1 MRRMPELPEVQ
12 TIVSQLQR
20 VLPGQAVASVSI
32 RPGKIF
38 RTGGRALKA
47 ALPGRRIERVAR
59 HGKRIII
66 ELSRRAAPAHSQ
78 PLGSGGRSGR
88 PTRASCRL
96 TADEG
101 VGGYGPTLLSVGF
114 FARHE
119 RLSGTVGRHG
129 GRPLLCRTADGG
141 VGRYV
146 PVESA
151 LVVHLGMTGGLL
163 VVPADGPVRKHTHLR
178 VRFVGQP
185 FELRFVDPRRFGGVW
200 LVDDELGRARLLP
213 SRVAQSAA
221 ADRLCPHRLIA
232 GATPARCRGHTRQ
245 AAAGLHELG
254 PDALTLR
261 VPVLRAILRRRRR
274 IKALL
279 LDQQAVSGLGNIY
292 CDEALFAAGIHPL
305 TRASDLNERQVRALA
320 GAIRRTLRASIASGG
335 TTVSDYRDAGG
346 NMGGFQRRLRVYGRE
361 DEPCPQCGS
370 SIRRILAAGRSTHL
384 CPRCQ
389 PRRKRSGIAS
399 RVIASSR
406 SEPRP

>member
-1 MRRMPELPEVQ
+1 MGLMPELPEVQ

-47 ALPGRRIERVAR
+47 ALPGRRIEGVAR

-66 ELSRRAAPAHSQ
+66 ELSRRAAPVA
-78 PLGSGGRSGR
+78 P
-88 PTRASCRL
+88 ASRRCEHRRDACA
-96 TADEG
+96 TSEHRRDACATSEDRRDACATSADE
-101 VGGYGPTLLSVGF
+101 
-114 FARHE
+114 
-119 RLSGTVGRHG
+119 
-129 GRPLLCRTADGG
+129 G

-146 PVESA
+146 PAGSA
-151 LVVHLGMTGGLL
+151 LVVHLGMTGGLF

-178 VRFVGQP
+178 VRFVGRP

-200 LVDDELGRARLLP
+200 LVDDASPLTD
-213 SRVAQSAA
+213 SAA
-221 ADRLCPHRLIA
+221 AESVQGKRDS
-232 GATPARCRGHTRQ
+232 HTSGVRPP
-245 AAAGLHELG
+245 AGLRELG
-254 PDALTLR
+254 PDALALR

-361 DEPCPQCGS
+361 DEPCPRCGS

-389 PRRKRSGIAS
+389 PRRTRSGTAG
-399 RVIASSR
+399 
-406 SEPRP
+406 

>member
-1 MRRMPELPEVQ
+1 M
-12 TIVSQLQR
+12 
-20 VLPGQAVASVSI
+20 
-32 RPGKIF
+32 
-38 RTGGRALKA
+38 
-47 ALPGRRIERVAR
+47 
-59 HGKRIII
+59 
-66 ELSRRAAPAHSQ
+66 
-78 PLGSGGRSGR
+78 
-88 PTRASCRL
+88 
-96 TADEG
+96 
-101 VGGYGPTLLSVGF
+101 
-114 FARHE
+114 
-119 RLSGTVGRHG
+119 
-129 GRPLLCRTADGG
+129 TADGG

-151 LVVHLGMTGGLL
+151 LVVHLGMTGGLF

-178 VRFVGQP
+178 VRFVGRP

-200 LVDDELGRARLLP
+200 LVDDARPLTD
-213 SRVAQSAA
+213 SAA
-221 ADRLCPHRLIA
+221 AESVKGKRDSRTSDPPP
-232 GATPARCRGHTRQ
+232 PARCRRHTRQ
-245 AAAGLHELG
+245 AAAGLRELG

-261 VPVLRAILRRRRR
+261 VPVLRTVLRRRRR

-346 NMGGFQRRLRVYGRE
+346 NIGGFQRRLRVYGRE
-361 DEPCPQCGS
+361 DEPCPRCGS

-389 PRRKRSGIAS
+389 PRRERSGIAG
-399 RVIASSR
+399 
-406 SEPRP
+406 

>member
-38 RTGGRALKA
+38 RTGGSALKA

-78 PLGSGGRSGR
+78 PLRGGGRSGR
-88 PTRASCRL
+88 PTRASRGMTADEDIGRL
-96 TADEG
+96 ELGTSAAWTADEG
-101 VGGYGPTLLSVGF
+101 VG
-114 FARHE
+114 R
-119 RLSGTVGRHG
+119 
-129 GRPLLCRTADGG
+129 C
-141 VGRYV
+141 V

-151 LVVHLGMTGGLL
+151 LVVHLGMTGGLF
-163 VVPADGPVRKHTHLR
+163 VVPTDGPVRKHTHLR
-178 VRFVGQP
+178 VRFVGRP

-200 LVDDELGRARLLP
+200 LVDDERRDSGTSNARRD
-213 SRVAQSAA
+213 SRTS
-221 ADRLCPHRLIA
+221 DPPP
-232 GATPARCRGHTRQ
+232 PARCRRHTRQ
-245 AAAGLHELG
+245 AAAGLRELG

-261 VPVLRAILRRRRR
+261 VPVLRAVLRRRRR

-361 DEPCPQCGS
+361 GEPCPRCGS

-389 PRRKRSGIAS
+389 PRRKRSGIAG
-399 RVIASSR
+399 
-406 SEPRP
+406 